1 MSPKVRDTIWW
12 GKNLK
17 GGTMLKSFAS
27 AIVLA
32 ALVTPALAG
41 EYWVVH
47 APSTTQKCSIVEK
60 TPQPSE
66 TKPAGAIASPFKTRA
81 EAEGFVQQQRIC
93 GGGHDS

>member
-1 MSPKVRDTIWW
+1 
-12 GKNLK
+12 
-17 GGTMLKSFAS
+17 MLKSFMS

-32 ALVTPALAG
+32 ALATPALAD

-47 APSTTQKCSIVEK
+47 DPSTTQKCSIVEK

-66 TKPAGAIASPFKTRA
+66 TKPAGAIASPFQTRA
-81 EAEGFVQQQRIC
+81 EAEGFMQQQRIC